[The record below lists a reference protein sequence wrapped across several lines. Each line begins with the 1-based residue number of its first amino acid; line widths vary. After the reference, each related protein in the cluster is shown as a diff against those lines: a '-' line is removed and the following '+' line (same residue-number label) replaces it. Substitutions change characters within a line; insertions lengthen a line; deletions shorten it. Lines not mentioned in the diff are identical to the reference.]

1 MTQENRAKLV
11 KLFLIMKLH
20 EAELR
25 EIFTNEGVYIRELE
39 RETISINELSKA
51 QDKYYAVDDA
61 LSYIG
66 DVIENIGSA
75 LGVEDIT
82 AADFGRAFISIED
95 TMNVLVKYENGAIM
109 SYSLNAFSPIE
120 GFRVT
125 FTGTKGRLEL
135 QVGEKSYV
143 NAGGDAKNEGATKTK
158 SIVVYPQ
165 FGTPYE
171 VDIPEGVGGHGG
183 GDPILQRDIF
193 GEPEYDEFHRAASHV
208 DGAMSIL
215 TGIAANKS
223 IATGMPVNIKDLV
236 TF

>member
-51 QDKYYAVDDA
+51 QDKYYAIDDA

-95 TMNVLVKYENGAIM
+95 TMPDEKQEVFVLFENGKICV
-109 SYSLNAFSPIE
+109 SSWRYSKVRKKTHFAYEEIYGEAKGWLPIE
-120 GFRVT
+120 
-125 FTGTKGRLEL
+125 E
-135 QVGEKSYV
+135 S
-143 NAGGDAKNEGATKTK
+143 
-158 SIVVYPQ
+158 
-165 FGTPYE
+165 E
-171 VDIPEGVGGHGG
+171 V
-183 GDPILQRDIF
+183 
-193 GEPEYDEFHRAASHV
+193 
-208 DGAMSIL
+208 
-215 TGIAANKS
+215 
-223 IATGMPVNIKDLV
+223 
-236 TF
+236 